1 MSLFL
6 QTISVEEAVRLALS
20 VTPVMP
26 VEDVPLA
33 CSGDRVLAS
42 DIRADIDIP
51 GFNRS
56 VMDGYAVSAA
66 DTTGAGEA
74 IPAMVRMAGRV
85 SMGAPVMIQVQPG
98 ECVYVPTGGRVPDGA
113 DAVAMIEYCEQVGD
127 IILVK
132 RAVAPGENM
141 IRRGED
147 FATGEV
153 VLASG
158 RRISSQDMGVLAAV
172 GCATVPVRKIPRLG
186 IISTGNELVPVS
198 GLPVEGQVRDA
209 NSSLCGGFV
218 QEYGCEACYFG
229 IIPDTPEDL
238 EITLSLAVAGCDL
251 VLLSGGSS
259 KDERDISALV
269 ISRIGKVIAHGIAL
283 SPGKPTIIGH
293 VGQVPVI
300 GLPGHPASAYI
311 VLFVIVHHMLRALT
325 GETHRERQTV
335 SAVLSQNIPS
345 ARGREDYVRV
355 SLAGGIATPL
365 FGKSGLLNTL
375 VRSTGVIRI
384 PAGCEGL
391 EQGSPV
397 EVLLW

>member
-1 MSLFL
+1 
-6 QTISVEEAVRLALS
+6 
-20 VTPVMP
+20 
-26 VEDVPLA
+26 
-33 CSGDRVLAS
+33 
-42 DIRADIDIP
+42 
-51 GFNRS
+51 
-56 VMDGYAVSAA
+56 
-66 DTTGAGEA
+66 
-74 IPAMVRMAGRV
+74 MAGRI

-98 ECVYVPTGGRVPDGA
+98 DCVYVPTGGRVPDGA

-132 RAVAPGENM
+132 RPVAPGENI

-147 FATGEV
+147 FAAGEV
-153 VLASG
+153 VLAAG

-172 GCATVPVRKIPRLG
+172 GCATVPVRKIPRIG

-198 GLPVEGQVRDA
+198 GIPGEGQVRDA

-238 EITLSLAVAGCDL
+238 EKVLSLGVAGCDM

-259 KDERDISALV
+259 KDDRDISALV

-293 VGQVPVI
+293 AGQVPVI

-311 VLFVIVHHMLRALT
+311 VLFVIVHSMLETLA
-325 GETHRERQTV
+325 GETGRRRRIV
-335 SAVLSQNIPS
+335 PAILSRNIPS
-345 ARGREDYVRV
+345 ARGREDYIRV
-355 SLAGGIATPL
+355 SLSDGVATPL

-391 EQGSPV
+391 EKGSPA

>member
-6 QTISVEEAVRLALS
+6 QTISVEEAVRLAQS
-20 VTPVMP
+20 VTPV
-26 VEDVPLA
+26 VAAENIPLA
-33 CSGDRVLAS
+33 CSGDRVLGS

-56 VMDGYAVSAA
+56 VVDGYAVLAA

-74 IPAMVRMAGRV
+74 IPSMLRMTRRV
-85 SMGAPVMIQVQPG
+85 SMGEQVMIRLQPG
-98 ECVYVPTGGRVPDGA
+98 ECVYVPTGGRVPEGA

-132 RAVAPGENM
+132 RPVAPRENM

-147 FATGEV
+147 FTRGEV
-153 VLASG
+153 VLTAG
-158 RRISSQDMGVLAAV
+158 RRISPQDMGVLAAV
-172 GCATVPVRKIPRLG
+172 GRATVPVRNIPRIG
-186 IISTGNELVPVS
+186 IISTGNELVPVNS
-198 GLPVEGQVRDA
+198 IPGEGQVRDA

-229 IIPDTPEDL
+229 IIPDQPEDL
-238 EITLSLAVAGCDL
+238 EKILSRAVAGCDM

-259 KDERDISALV
+259 KDDRDICAHV
-269 ISRIGKVIAHGIAL
+269 ISRIGQVIAHGIAL

-293 VGQVPVI
+293 AGQVPVI

-311 VLFVIVHHMLRALT
+311 VLFVIVHPMLTILS
-325 GETHRERQTV
+325 GETGRQRHLV
-335 SAVLSQNIPS
+335 PAILSQNIPS

-355 SLAGGIATPL
+355 SLSGGVATPI

-391 EQGSPV
+391 EKGSPV